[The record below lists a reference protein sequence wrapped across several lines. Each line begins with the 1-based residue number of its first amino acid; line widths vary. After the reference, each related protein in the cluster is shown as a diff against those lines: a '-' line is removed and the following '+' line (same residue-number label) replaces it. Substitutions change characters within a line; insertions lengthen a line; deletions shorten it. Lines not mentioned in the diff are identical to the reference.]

1 MNRIPTVPINSKSI
15 NPNASN
21 NPSIYP
27 KLRIADNEQVAYRFH
42 TMLKPSGS
50 ACNINCDYCFYLHK
64 QDLLNQPK
72 HPRMPEATLDQHIR
86 QYIEAQFGAEEVVF
100 TWQGGE
106 PTLMGLD
113 FFARVVE
120 LQKQYCPDEMV
131 ILNDIQTNGL
141 LLDDKWCQFLA
152 ANNFLVG
159 ISIDGPKHLHDR
171 YRRTNN
177 DKPTHDLVMAAIK
190 RLKAYDIPFNALCV
204 VNDANAK
211 EPLSVYRFL
220 RDEVE
225 PRMIQFLA
233 GVEPLDF
240 KQVAPLH
247 WQPDS
252 LKQIDELQ
260 DTSDLLA
267 MHEVVT
273 EWSVTPEGWGEF
285 LTTVWQE
292 WIEADIGCVF
302 VDHFENTLSQILNK
316 GAQKCTTA
324 AICGKALALE
334 HNGDLYC
341 CDHFVYPEYK
351 LGNIHHTHQGDLAF
365 SKKQTQFGYLKQSTL
380 PEYCKQCDFLTL
392 CWGDCP
398 KHRFIK
404 TPDGEVGLSYLCAG
418 LKMYYA
424 QVSSDLPLI
433 KTRLGWH

>member
-1 MNRIPTVPINSKSI
+1 MQRIPTVPIN
-15 NPNASN
+15 PNSQRS
-21 NPSIYP
+21 SIYP
-27 KLRIADNEQVAYRFH
+27 KLKLPDTEQVAYRFH

-72 HPRMPEATLDQHIR
+72 HPRMPEETLEQHIR

-120 LQKQYCPDEMV
+120 LQQQYAPDDMV

-141 LLDDKWCQFLA
+141 LLDDKWCEFLTA
-152 ANNFLVG
+152 HNFLVG

-177 DKPTHDLVMAAIK
+177 DKPTHDLVMKAIK
-190 RLKAYDIPFNALCV
+190 RLKAHDIPFNALCV
-204 VNDANAK
+204 INDANAK
-211 EPLSVYRFL
+211 EPLAVYRFL
-220 RDEVE
+220 RDEVT

-247 WQPDS
+247 WQPDT
-252 LKQIDELQ
+252 LKQIDELAA
-260 DTSDLLA
+260 SDA
-267 MHEVVT
+267 NEADENAASEIVT
-273 EWSVTPEGWGEF
+273 AWSVTPEGWGNF
-285 LTTVWQE
+285 LTSVWQE
-292 WIEADIGCVF
+292 WIALDIGKVF
-302 VDHFENTLSQILNK
+302 VDQFENTISQVFNK
-316 GAQKCTTA
+316 GAQKCTSA
-324 AICGKALALE
+324 PVCGKALALE

-365 SKKQTQFGYLKQSTL
+365 SKKQAQFGYLKQSTL
-380 PEYCKQCDFLTL
+380 PNYCKSCDFLAL

-404 TPDGEVGLSYLCAG
+404 TSDGEVGLSYLCAG
-418 LKMYYA
+418 LKMYYG
-424 QVSSDLPLI
+424 QVSSDAALI
-433 KTRLGWH
+433 KTKLGWG

>member
-1 MNRIPTVPINSKSI
+1 MKRIPTVPVNQSS
-15 NPNASN
+15 AT

-27 KLRIADNEQVAYRFH
+27 KLKISDTQQTAYRFH

-64 QDLLNQPK
+64 QDLLNQSK
-72 HPRMPEATLDQHIR
+72 HPRMPDRTLDQHIR

-113 FFARVVE
+113 FFTRVVE
-120 LQKQYCPDEMV
+120 LQKQYCPDDMV
-131 ILNDIQTNGL
+131 IHNDIQTNGL
-141 LLDDKWCQFLA
+141 LLDEKWCAFLA

-190 RLKAYDIPFNALCV
+190 RLKAYRIPFNALCV

-211 EPLSVYRFL
+211 EPLAVYRFL

-252 LKQIDELQ
+252 LKKIDELQ
-260 DTSDLLA
+260 DISESTA
-267 MHEVVT
+267 MNKVVT
-273 EWSVTPEGWGEF
+273 DWSVTPEEWGDF

-292 WIEADIGCVF
+292 WIDLDFGRVF
-302 VDHFENTLSQILNK
+302 VDHFENTISQMLNK

-324 AICGKALALE
+324 AVCGKALALE

-380 PEYCKQCDFLTL
+380 PNYCKTCDFLTL

-424 QVSSDLPLI
+424 HVSADLPLL
-433 KTRLGWH
+433 KKKLGWH

>member
-1 MNRIPTVPINSKSI
+1 MKRIPTVAVSQNSST
-15 NPNASN
+15 NQEA
-21 NPSIYP
+21 YP
-27 KLRIADNEQVAYRFH
+27 RLNLQYTEKTAYRFH

-72 HPRMPEATLDQHIR
+72 HPRMTEETLDQHIR
-86 QYIEAQFGAEEVVF
+86 QYIEAQFGAKEVVF

-113 FFARVVE
+113 FFTRVVE
-120 LQKQYCPDEMV
+120 LQKQYCPDGMV
-131 ILNDIQTNGL
+131 IHNDIQTNGL

-159 ISIDGPKHLHDR
+159 ISIDGPEHLHDR

-177 DKPTHDLVMAAIK
+177 GKPTHELVMAAIN
-190 RLKAYDIPFNALCV
+190 RLKVHKIPFNALCV
-204 VNDANAK
+204 VNSHNAK
-211 EPLSVYRFL
+211 EPLAVYRFL
-220 RDEVE
+220 RDEVK

-233 GVEPLDF
+233 GIEPIDY
-240 KQVAPLH
+240 KTVAPLY
-247 WQPDS
+247 WKPSS
-252 LKQIDELQ
+252 LKQIDELE
-260 DTSDLLA
+260 DISDSTTIADNL
-267 MHEVVT
+267 VT
-273 EWSVTPEGWGEF
+273 EWSITPEGWGNF

-292 WIEADIGCVF
+292 WVALDFGRVF
-302 VDHFENTLSQILNK
+302 IDHFENTISQILEK
-316 GAQKCTTA
+316 GAQKCITA
-324 AICGKALALE
+324 PVCGKALALE

-351 LGNIHHTHQGDLAF
+351 LGNIHRKHQGDLAF

-380 PEYCKQCDFLTL
+380 PSYCRSCEVLAL

-404 TPDGEVGLSYLCAG
+404 TPSGELGLSYLCAG
-418 LKMYYA
+418 LKMYYG
-424 QVSSDLPLI
+424 QVKTDLRLI
-433 KTRLGWH
+433 KRKLNLQ

>member
-1 MNRIPTVPINSKSI
+1 MKRIPTVPVNHH
-15 NPNASN
+15 NPNNLATH
-21 NPSIYP
+21 P
-27 KLRIADNEQVAYRFH
+27 KLNLKNTQHTAYRFH

-72 HPRMPEATLDQHIR
+72 HPRMPEETLEQHIR
-86 QYIEAQFGAEEVVF
+86 QYIEAQFGAKEVVF

-113 FFARVVE
+113 FFTRVVE
-120 LQKQYCPDEMV
+120 LQKQYCPDDMV
-131 ILNDIQTNGL
+131 IHNDIQTNGL
-141 LLDDKWCQFLA
+141 LLDEKWCQFLA

-177 DKPTHDLVMAAIK
+177 DKPTHDLVMAAIS
-190 RLKAYDIPFNALCV
+190 RLKEYGIPFNALCV
-204 VNDANAK
+204 VNNENAK
-211 EPLSVYRFL
+211 EPLAVYRFL
-220 RDEVE
+220 RDEVK

-233 GVEPLDF
+233 GVEPLDY
-240 KQVAPLH
+240 KTVAPLH
-247 WQPDS
+247 WKPNS
-252 LKQIDELQ
+252 LKQIDELT
-260 DTSDLLA
+260 DRSELEITDD
-267 MHEVVT
+267 VVT
-273 EWSVTPEGWGEF
+273 DWSTTPQGWGAF
-285 LTTVWQE
+285 LATVWQE
-292 WIEADIGCVF
+292 WIALDFGRVF
-302 VDHFENTLSQILNK
+302 VDHFENTISQALKK

-324 AICGKALALE
+324 PICGKALALE
-334 HNGDLYC
+334 HNGDFYC

-365 SKKQTQFGYLKQSTL
+365 SKKQTQFGYLKQTTL
-380 PEYCKQCDFLTL
+380 PNYCKTCDFLSL

-404 TPDGEVGLSYLCAG
+404 TPDGELGLSYLCAG

-433 KTRLGWH
+433 KQKLRLN

>member
-1 MNRIPTVPINSKSI
+1 MNRIPTVPINPKSI

-190 RLKAYDIPFNALCV
+190 RLKTYDIPFNALCV
-204 VNDANAK
+204 INDANAK
-211 EPLSVYRFL
+211 EPLAVYRFL

-260 DTSDLLA
+260 DTSDLTA

-285 LTTVWQE
+285 LTIVWQE
-292 WIEADIGCVF
+292 WIEADIGRVF

-404 TPDGEVGLSYLCAG
+404 APDGEVGLSYLCAG

-424 QVSSDLPLI
+424 QVSSDLLLV
-433 KTRLGWH
+433 KSKLGWH